1 MKQNWNFLGGS
12 GVGAKQK
19 TFCGG
24 GGGGVVWIFPATAQC
39 YIFQT
44 NSENVNIT
52 NRVLLFNIFVTQ
64 KALVNYG

>member
-1 MKQNWNFLGGS
+1 MEVGWVQNRKPS
-12 GVGAKQK
+12 V
-19 TFCGG
+19 G
-24 GGGGVVWIFPATAQC
+24 GGGGVVWIFSATAQC